1 MNTELINLNGI
12 GDGRGVLVSL
22 EGMKNVPFEIKRVY
36 YLTQLKS
43 DHPRG
48 FHAHKKLIQL
58 IICLNGSCDFILDDG
73 KSRKTV
79 HLNDATKGLVV
90 KSMIWR
96 EMHNFSKDC
105 VIMVLASEL
114 YDEGDYIRNYE
125 EFKKETVK

>member
-1 MNTELINLNGI
+1 MNTELINLNAI

-48 FHAHKKLIQL
+48 FHAHKNLKQL
-58 IICLNGSCDFILDDG
+58 IVCLNGSCDFILDDG
-73 KSRKTV
+73 HERKTV
-79 HLNDATKGLVV
+79 HLDDATMGLIVENMV
-90 KSMIWR
+90 WR

-105 VIMVLASEL
+105 VIMVLASQL
-114 YDEGDYIRNYE
+114 YDENDYIRDYE
-125 EFKKETVK
+125 TFKKGAMK